1 MAIRVHVNDP
11 LDEEAM
17 GLLKSKERLE
27 VTAEHLDK
35 DELKK
40 LMPEVEVLVV
50 RSATKVTADVI
61 EAGGKLRIIARAGV
75 GLDNIDVEK
84 AKERGI
90 EVLNTPG
97 ASAVS
102 VAELA
107 IGMMFALSR
116 HIARGTMDLKEGKW
130 TKKQLKGVELT
141 GKTLGIVGLG
151 RIGREVARRAIGL
164 GMKVIAY
171 DPFVDETDLD
181 VRLVSLDEL
190 CTRSDY
196 ITVHVPLVPE
206 TKHMINADSFS
217 KMKEGVFIINCARGG
232 VVDEKALLDALK
244 EGKVAGAGMDVFE
257 TEPPTSDVEKELL
270 SLPNVVA
277 TPHIGASTKEAQKRV
292 GKEIV
297 QKIFEALG
305 I

>member
-1 MAIRVHVNDP
+1 MIRVHVNDP

-17 GLLKSKERLE
+17 ELLRSKKELE
-27 VTAEHLDK
+27 VTSEHLEK
-35 DELKK
+35 DELIKI
-40 LMPEVEVLVV
+40 MPEIEVLVV

-61 EAGGKLRIIARAGV
+61 EAGKKLKIIARAGV
-75 GLDNIDVEK
+75 GLDNIDLDK

-90 EVLNTPG
+90 KVLNTPG
-97 ASAVS
+97 ASAAS
-102 VAELA
+102 VAELT

-116 HIARGTMDLKEGKW
+116 HIVRGTMDLKEGKW
-130 TKKQLKGVELT
+130 TKKQLKGVELG
-141 GKTLGIVGLG
+141 GKTLGIIGLG
-151 RIGREVARRAIGL
+151 RIGREVAKRALAL

-171 DPFVDETDLD
+171 DPFVKEIDMDVKLVDLD
-181 VRLVSLDEL
+181 EIFSN
-190 CTRSDY
+190 SDY
-196 ITVHVPLVPE
+196 ITVHVPLIPE
-206 TKHMINADSFS
+206 TKHLINDEAFE
-217 KMKEGVFIINCARGG
+217 KMKKGVFVLNCARGG
-232 VVDEKALLDALK
+232 IVDEEALLKALKD
-244 EGKVAGAGMDVFE
+244 GKVAGAGMDVFE

-297 QKIFEALG
+297 NRIFEELG